1 MIMEKTF
8 IVTLRI
14 SASDES
20 IERVDSGAGSIEEHI
35 SNELG
40 WAAQSMDSMD
50 IISMKEEGE

>member
-1 MIMEKTF
+1 MERTF

-50 IISMKEEGE
+50 IVSMKEE